1 MTKIAIV
8 VVHGVEISDATFAD
22 TTIARLT
29 ELFARE
35 TGLRASQARAALAFR
50 PVHWAPVFE
59 KREVALLRALYPR
72 GRTPFRALRRLVEKV
87 NTGSKWWLLPFL
99 AFASRNSDQGLKYPS
114 WRWLLTHFVG
124 DIIAYQRTPERSTDY
139 DAVHDLYERA
149 LQELALEAGKTAPL
163 CVLAHS
169 FGSIISS
176 DFFYDLQR
184 PGPSARPS
192 PLERGE
198 TLCNFFTMGSPMAL
212 WALRYPQ
219 AALDSP
225 IRVPHPKLLEHQR
238 GLRGVGSWINFYDD
252 DDVLGTPLRAL
263 SEAYQLAV
271 AEDIAVRIG
280 GPLFSTQPLVHPFY
294 WSDDSVLG
302 PIASRLARVWRGLDA
317 AKAAVA

>member
-8 VVHGVEISDATFAD
+8 VVHGVEVSDARFAD

-29 ELFARE
+29 GLFARE
-35 TGLRASQARAALAFR
+35 TGMREAQARGALAFR

-59 KREVALLRALYPR
+59 KREVALLQSLYPR
-72 GRTPFRALRRLVEKV
+72 GRTRFRALRELVERV

-99 AFASRNSDQGLKYPS
+99 AFASRDSDQRLKYPS

-139 DAVHDLYERA
+139 DSVHDLYERA
-149 LQELALEAGKTAPL
+149 LQELAQDAGKTAPL

-184 PGPSARPS
+184 PGASVLPS

-198 TLCNFFTMGSPMAL
+198 TLCNFFTMGCPMAL
-212 WALRYPQ
+212 WALRYPK
-219 AALDSP
+219 ASLDSP

-238 GLRGVGSWINFYDD
+238 GLRGTGSWINFYDD

-263 SEAYQLAV
+263 SEAYQQAV
-271 AEDIAVRIG
+271 EEDVAVSIG
-280 GPLFSTQPLVHPFY
+280 GPLFSSQPLVHPFY
-294 WSDDSVLG
+294 WSDDSVLR
-302 PIASRLARVWRGLDA
+302 PIARRLARVWRGLEA
-317 AKAAVA
+317 AKTTVA